1 MDENLLIRM
10 MKGEKFH
17 KMSGAGN
24 DFIVI
29 DNRDQHIPEALKP
42 EFARRVCTRG
52 MSVGADG
59 ILLLEDSDKATFR
72 MRHFNADST
81 EGEMCGNGARCI
93 ARFAHLTGVAPNKM
107 TIETLSG
114 MVDAKVEGEQVTIR
128 LNPVTLTSLHQKITV
143 DGSPILVHYLEEGT
157 PGLPHAVVYKDD
169 LTFEG
174 DITEEG
180 RSIRYHP
187 FFPRGTN
194 VNFCRVI
201 QKDEILNR
209 TYERGV
215 EDETLACGTGSA
227 AVAAVSNRLG
237 LCGTEVNIK
246 MKGGTLKVTLSD
258 PDMKNIYLTGDA
270 RVVYEA
276 SLTGE

>member
-1 MDENLLIRM
+1 M

-72 MRHFNADST
+72 MSHFNADST